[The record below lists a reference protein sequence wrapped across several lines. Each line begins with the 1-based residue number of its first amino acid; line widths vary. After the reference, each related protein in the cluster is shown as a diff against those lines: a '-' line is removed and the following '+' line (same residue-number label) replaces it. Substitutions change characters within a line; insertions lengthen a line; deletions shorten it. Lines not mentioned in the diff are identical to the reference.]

1 MIDKIANTVYLLTVV
16 SLFAGAMTQNVDS
29 VNRKVSDILGTIFCW
44 LFILSFVL
52 IPTQI
57 LIAIWSN

>member
-1 MIDKIANTVYLLTVV
+1 MIDKIANTVYLFTVV
-16 SLFAGAMTQNVDS
+16 FMFAAAMTQNVNS
-29 VNRKVSDILGTIFCW
+29 KVSDIFGTIFSW

-57 LIAIWSN
+57 LVAIWSN